1 MTASSASS
9 SLLSSPIG
17 SPPPSPLLPVPN
29 LLNARNFSNFLYLQ
43 PAPESPELATLLS
56 HGGGPW
62 LRAGPSTHTQAL
74 SCCLSRFS
82 LVAPLRGA
90 SGGWT
95 RSTSPAPARQ
105 CPTHRQRLLGAND
118 HSVHIDTQLHC
129 VLSYQDMSRGCVVG
143 RTWWPCVWERR
154 RGEAAAPR
162 GTPHTHTHSL
172 YTHYGRLTHRKHTE
186 TRSMASTSMRGTPN
200 QEPPRASPHVTGS
213 RGTS

>member
-1 MTASSASS
+1 MLKRISKRTGKVPANVDEEEYSNKKRQKFATAAALQVLRGHSSSMTASSASS

-143 RTWWPCVWERR
+143 RTWWP
-154 RGEAAAPR
+154 
-162 GTPHTHTHSL
+162 
-172 YTHYGRLTHRKHTE
+172 
-186 TRSMASTSMRGTPN
+186 
-200 QEPPRASPHVTGS
+200 
-213 RGTS
+213 